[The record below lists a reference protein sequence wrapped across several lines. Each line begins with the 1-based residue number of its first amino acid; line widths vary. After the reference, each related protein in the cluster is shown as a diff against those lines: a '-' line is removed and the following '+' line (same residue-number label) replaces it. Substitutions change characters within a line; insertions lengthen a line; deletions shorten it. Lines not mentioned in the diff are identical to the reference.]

1 MLLYFFE
8 PNNMNDTQTIQSKIY
23 ELSHSR
29 SQNVT
34 LNKSGSNIKYLPY
47 AFTELGVAMF
57 SSVLKSEAAINVN
70 REVSRTTYYHR
81 FSENS
86 PFFLDY
92 TFSNMVIK
100 SYSLCE
106 WNKEVSDH
114 VAQMIEV

>member
-1 MLLYFFE
+1 
-8 PNNMNDTQTIQSKIY
+8 MNDTQTIQSKIY

-57 SSVLKSEAAINVN
+57 SSVLKSETTISVN
-70 REVSRTTYYHR
+70 CEESRITYYHR

-92 TFSNMVIK
+92 TFSSNMVIK
-100 SYSLCE
+100 SYALCE
-106 WNKEVSDH
+106 CDKDVSDQ

>member
-1 MLLYFFE
+1 
-8 PNNMNDTQTIQSKIY
+8 MNDIQTIQSKIY

-34 LNKSGSNIKYLPY
+34 LNKSGSSIKYLPY

-70 REVSRTTYYHR
+70 REVSRATYYHR

-114 VAQMIEV
+114 VVQMIEV